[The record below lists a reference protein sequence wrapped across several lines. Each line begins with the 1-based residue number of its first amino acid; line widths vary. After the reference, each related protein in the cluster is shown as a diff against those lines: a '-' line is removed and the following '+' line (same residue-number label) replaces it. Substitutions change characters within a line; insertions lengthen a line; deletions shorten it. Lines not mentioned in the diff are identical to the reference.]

1 MKLNELI
8 DSFEIFTTNAETLEL
23 SKLEGMVPFESLTER
38 QQVIINN
45 LIRKSLVSKIRS
57 KDGVMVAKNE
67 IGQSFSRTQ

>member
-8 DSFEIFTTNAETLEL
+8 DSFEVFTTNEETLEL
-23 SKLEGMVPFESLTER
+23 TKLEGMVPFESLTER

-57 KDGVMVAKNE
+57 KEGIMVAKNE
-67 IGQSFSRTQ
+67 L

>member
-8 DSFEIFTTNAETLEL
+8 DSFEVFTTNEETLEL
-23 SKLEGMVPFESLTER
+23 TKLEGMVPFESLTER

-67 IGQSFSRTQ
+67 I

>member
-8 DSFEIFTTNAETLEL
+8 DSFEVFTTNEETIEL
-23 SKLEGMVPFESLTER
+23 TKLDGMVPFDSLTER

-57 KDGVMVAKNE
+57 EKGVMVAKNE
-67 IGQSFSRTQ
+67 L

>member
-8 DSFEIFTTNAETLEL
+8 DSFEIYTTNEEKQEL
-23 SKLEGMVPFESLTER
+23 AKLEGMVPFASLSER

-57 KDGVMVAKNE
+57 DKGIVVAKNE
-67 IGQSFSRTQ
+67 I

>member
-8 DSFEIFTTNAETLEL
+8 GSFDIYTTNEEQQEL
-23 SKLEGMVPFESLTER
+23 TQLEGMVPLASLTER

-57 KDGVMVAKNE
+57 NKGIMVAKND
-67 IGQSFSRTQ
+67 Q

>member
-8 DSFEIFTTNAETLEL
+8 DSFEIFTTNEETLEL

-67 IGQSFSRTQ
+67 I